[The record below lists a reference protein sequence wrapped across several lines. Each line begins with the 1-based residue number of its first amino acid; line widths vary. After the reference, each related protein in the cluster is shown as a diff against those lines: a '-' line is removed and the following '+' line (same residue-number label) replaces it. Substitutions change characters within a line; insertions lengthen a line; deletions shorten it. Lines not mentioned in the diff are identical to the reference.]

1 MERKM
6 KHNAIGML
14 AALLM
19 LFVAGC
25 SSDDDAD
32 VYYMSLYM
40 DSNTAYK
47 GRWSINDVAIDSCTM
62 VWNVNGMTFMQMP
75 CEYIVKQAVEVQ
87 YQTEAIANITADI
100 YSVGCLETGYSDQAR
115 YLSVLRNDYEF
126 GVRYAGADHK
136 VRLVMN
142 NTSVAVQN
150 LGDRTL
156 NVMLNVVGVELDG
169 QTKQAYTPALVMNF
183 KTNL

>member
-1 MERKM
+1 M

-19 LFVAGC
+19 LLVVGC

-32 VYYMSLYM
+32 AYYQLSYF
-40 DSNTAYK
+40 DGNSAYK
-47 GRWSINDVAIDSCTM
+47 GRWSINDVAVDSCTM

-75 CEYIVKQAVEVQ
+75 CEYMIKQVVEQQ
-87 YQTEAIANITADI
+87 YQTEAITNITADI

-126 GVRYAGADHK
+126 GVRYAEADHK
-136 VRLVMN
+136 VRLIMN

-150 LGDRTL
+150 LGDKTL
-156 NVMLNVVGVELDG
+156 TVMLNVVGIELDG
-169 QTKQAYTPALVMNF
+169 QTKQTYSPALVMTF